1 VRHLRGSVTQDRL
14 TERTLRPYVRAP
26 MRGRRRTLAS
36 VLAESLASRGADEPA
51 AVAVAF
57 AEACGPRLAR
67 EASCRGVMRDG
78 RLLVL
83 VRTPAWA
90 AQIETLAPV
99 LCARVNERLGR
110 PSAAGLDVRVASVR

>member
-1 VRHLRGSVTQDRL
+1 
-14 TERTLRPYVRAP
+14 

-36 VLAESLASRGADEPA
+36 VLAESLASRGPGEPA
-51 AVAVAF
+51 AIALAF
-57 AEACGPRLAR
+57 ADACGPRLAR

-90 AQIETLAPV
+90 TQVEALAPV
-99 LCARVNERLGR
+99 LCGRVNERLGR
-110 PSAAGLDVRVASVR
+110 LSAAGLDVRVAPER